1 MASPDSLTALD
12 YIESQTQLEEE
23 AKELMPYDPQHC
35 TFHDGSI
42 RQQLFVCATCM
53 KKNKGQCN
61 AVCYSCS
68 IQCHSDHDLVEL
80 FTKRGFACDCGT
92 ERMRSFGGCNLR
104 KNFDALDIPERTNKY
119 GHNFEGRFCSCDEP
133 YDPTKERGVM
143 FQCLFGD
150 ACNEDWYHEECII
163 NVPRGSS
170 KRPLK
175 VKQDMPKGVN
185 LLDAMEDAHSDSVQ
199 APDEVPYDGDESED
213 ELPTIDGLPRQSEVS
228 AFICWLCIRK
238 HQAVMRLIAGITDL
252 AIRVDRPDRLDPFKI
267 EVQPT
272 TETDNEEPSRKK
284 LKVEDEKPTA
294 ADLSDS
300 SKASVSDD
308 FSLFLKDGFQEKLS
322 KRTEPSIVKLLENFP
337 FFAEEEEIYEPP
349 EDDDANSSLL
359 DAGTRAL
366 NSLPREQAMNGLRA
380 YEQIRQQLTSFLR
393 PFAEEGK
400 IVTEGDVNGFFEKFR
415 DDQFK
420 RLHESV

>member
-12 YIESQTQLEEE
+12 YIENQTQLEEE

-42 RQQLFVCATCM
+42 RQQLFVCTTCM

-92 ERMRSFGGCNLR
+92 ERMSSFGGCNLR
-104 KNFDALDIPERTNKY
+104 KNFDALDKSERTNRY
-119 GHNFEGRFCSCDEP
+119 GHNFEGRFCSCNEA
-133 YDPTKERGVM
+133 YDPTKERGIM

-170 KRPLK
+170 KRHLRAKKETPE
-175 VKQDMPKGVN
+175 GVN
-185 LLDAMEDAHSDSVQ
+185 LLDTMEDAHSENVQ
-199 APDEVPYDGDESED
+199 APDEVTPDDDESED
-213 ELPTIDGLPRQSEVS
+213 ELLTIEGLPRQSEVS
-228 AFICWLCIRK
+228 AFVCWLCVRK
-238 HQAVMRLIAGITDL
+238 HKAVMKLISDIPGL
-252 AIRVDRPDRLDPFKI
+252 ATRVDRPGRPDTAKAELKAVPGADTDEPLKKRVKI
-267 EVQPT
+267 E
-272 TETDNEEPSRKK
+272 EDHSSASESNES
-284 LKVEDEKPTA
+284 
-294 ADLSDS
+294 
-300 SKASVSDD
+300 D
-308 FSLFLKDGFQEKLS
+308 FSLFFKDDFQHKLC
-322 KRTEPSIVKLLENFP
+322 KRTEAPIVKLLKEFP

-400 IVTEGDVNGFFEKFR
+400 VVTEGDVNGFFEKFR

-420 RLHESV
+420 RLHGSV